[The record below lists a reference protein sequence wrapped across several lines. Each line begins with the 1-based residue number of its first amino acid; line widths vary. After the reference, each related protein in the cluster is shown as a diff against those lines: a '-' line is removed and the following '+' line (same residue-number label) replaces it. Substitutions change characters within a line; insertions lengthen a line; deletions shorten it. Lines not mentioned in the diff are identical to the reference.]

1 MLSKSTLLYPIVR
14 IKKKKKRSH
23 LLREKDSLEMCSVF
37 AHFFKGHHGDL
48 DPPLGAEHPPSP
60 PGESLQTAR
69 VELGKSG
76 KSPAIIVMIPGGG

>member
-1 MLSKSTLLYPIVR
+1 MLTKSTLLYTIVR
-14 IKKKKKRSH
+14 ILKKRSW

-37 AHFFKGHHGDL
+37 AHFFKDHHGDL
-48 DPPLGAEHPPSP
+48 DPPLGAQHPPSP
-60 PGESLQTAR
+60 PEESLQTAR